1 MKLHNTT
8 VEKLIRMFAMHGG
21 HREEWRL
28 RHELSQIDLTVYAQ
42 QSSGNDILVPTES
55 IKKH

>member
-1 MKLHNTT
+1 
-8 VEKLIRMFAMHGG
+8 MHGG

-28 RHELSQIDLTVYAQ
+28 RHELSKLDLTVYSQ

-55 IKKH
+55 IKKY

>member
-1 MKLHNTT
+1 MKLHNTA
-8 VEKLIRMFAMHGG
+8 VERLIRMFSMHGG

-28 RHELSQIDLTVYAQ
+28 RSELAKLDLTVYSQ
-42 QSSGNDILVPTES
+42 QSTGNDILVPTES